1 MDNPDAKTAGPLI
14 DERAKLEAL
23 DNEVRIERFGW
34 DELTVEQ
41 KIERIRRIVK
51 GIEANSNGQW
61 SRLQQFGEQM
71 RHHSHGSVTGVVLMP
86 LDGGAPGFGVTEA
99 EMPGGKVYF

>member
-51 GIEANSNGQW
+51 GIEANSREHWRRLEELGQ
-61 SRLQQFGEQM
+61 QM
-71 RHHSHGSVTGVVLMP
+71 RLHVHGDAGTLMP
-86 LDGGAPGFGVTEA
+86 LDTRQPGFGVA
-99 EMPGGKVYF
+99 EDPVPGGKVYF

>member
-1 MDNPDAKTAGPLI
+1 MVDDTKTADPLI
-14 DERAKLEAL
+14 DARAKLEAL

-51 GIEANSNGQW
+51 GIEANSREHWRRLEQLGQ
-61 SRLQQFGEQM
+61 QM
-71 RHHSHGSVTGVVLMP
+71 RHHSHDSVTGVVLMP
-86 LDGGAPGFGVTEA
+86 LDGGAPGFVTEA

>member
-1 MDNPDAKTAGPLI
+1 MGEIQTKMVDALI

-51 GIEANSNGQW
+51 GIEANSREHWRRLEELGQ
-61 SRLQQFGEQM
+61 QM
-71 RHHSHGSVTGVVLMP
+71 RLHVHGDAGVLMP
-86 LDGGAPGFGVTEA
+86 MDTRQPGFGVLEGPT
-99 EMPGGKVYF
+99 PGGKVYF